1 MNVTAPIAMPRPTT
15 ERVLL
20 NQVVSA
26 VVFREVLAPLTARL
40 GPVGDVALSSVT
52 DRLFAPREAT

>member
-1 MNVTAPIAMPRPTT
+1 LG
-15 ERVLL
+15 E
-20 NQVVSA
+20 VVSA